1 MPRTFIALDL
11 ETTGLDNARDAII
24 EVGAAK
30 FQDDR
35 IIDRYSTLINPG
47 RPIPYEITQLTGIT
61 DRDVTGKPRFDQVAS
76 QITRFVGGAPVV
88 GHNVSFDLGFLRGQG
103 LLTENTGLDTW
114 ELSTILLPGRSG
126 YSLGV
131 LAEQFGL
138 GMAGQHRALEDAER
152 SGLLFVRLTE
162 IAAKLPRAVLMEINR
177 LAKDTFW
184 SLADVFRD
192 ALIASGAAAPC
203 AARPARSRWSS
214 WRPTARCS
222 NRCARPSPSCPRSI
236 RSRSTTPS
244 WRPCCGRAARSAAP
258 SPATNSG
265 RPRCTCSNRWRARS
279 TRRIT

>member
-35 IIDRYSTLINPG
+35 IIDRYSTLVNPG

-61 DRDVTGKPRFDQVAS
+61 DRDVAGKPRFDQVAS

-138 GMAGQHRALEDAER
+138 GMAG
-152 SGLLFVRLTE
+152 G
-162 IAAKLPRAVLMEINR
+162 IAR
-177 LAKDTFW
+177 
-184 SLADVFRD
+184 
-192 ALIASGAAAPC
+192 
-203 AARPARSRWSS
+203 RPY
-214 WRPTARCS
+214 
-222 NRCARPSPSCPRSI
+222 
-236 RSRSTTPS
+236 
-244 WRPCCGRAARSAAP
+244 GDRAA
-258 SPATNSG
+258 
-265 RPRCTCSNRWRARS
+265 
-279 TRRIT
+279 

>member
-61 DRDVTGKPRFDQVAS
+61 DRDVAGKPRFDQVAS
-76 QITRFVGGAPVV
+76 QITRFVGSAPVV

-114 ELSTILLPGRSG
+114 ELLTILLPGRSG
-126 YSLGV
+126 YSLSV

-192 ALIASGAAAPC
+192 ALIASGAVRGAAGPLSLEQL
-203 AARPARSRWSS
+203 APNSALLQPM
-214 WRPTARCS
+214 
-222 NRCARPSPSCPRSI
+222 
-236 RSRSTTPS
+236 RSTETLMPQEHPEPIDDAELAAML
-244 WRPCCGRAARSAAP
+244 RRAARSAAP

-265 RPRCTCSNRWRARS
+265 RPRCTCSNRWRAHS
-279 TRRIT
+279 TSRTI